1 MSWPERWKCHTIHW
15 LLSVSGTKTS
25 MFWWRLDEILAPCC
39 PAEPR
44 AFLRARSST
53 WTAPLA
59 GFPAALAGET
69 LGWGAEPGPGS
80 GAGHAQPSARRRG
93 SHFERVV
100 IWSEW
105 HLKSLTWSRRATML
119 LLAFELQSL
128 FWFCTE
134 IRAAETA
141 AAAVLVVV
149 LAQCKSAKDSC
160 SLHTLRACCCF
171 THSHLHRGRHQQG
184 GSGSHDYPST
194 MEISHRYV
202 LLLRAN
208 HSFVCSEELSV

>member
-1 MSWPERWKCHTIHW
+1 MKFLPRVARLSRGLFFGLAPAPGQ
-15 LLSVSGTKTS
+15 LLSQGS
-25 MFWWRLDEILAPCC
+25 P
-39 PAEPR
+39 
-44 AFLRARSST
+44 LRS
-53 WTAPLA
+53 
-59 GFPAALAGET
+59 
-69 LGWGAEPGPGS
+69 PGK
-80 GAGHAQPSARRRG
+80 PSAEERNPDLDLEQHTHNPQRG
-93 SHFERVV
+93 GGDRTLKGFV

-194 MEISHRYV
+194 MGISHR
-202 LLLRAN
+202 
-208 HSFVCSEELSV
+208 